1 MYVLCRSC
9 DVHSLL
15 AHEERVRGVLA
26 EKARED
32 KSAVESARES
42 RAASVMMMMEE
53 GRQMS
58 EGEGVRGRRGGGGG
72 GGEWEG
78 EGKELMKK
86 GGGREEGRRKMWK

>member
-1 MYVLCRSC
+1 M
-9 DVHSLL
+9 
-15 AHEERVRGVLA
+15 RGVLA

-58 EGEGVRGRRGGGGG
+58 EGEGVRGEEVRGRRGGGVRVS
-72 GGEWEG
+72 
-78 EGKELMKK
+78 
-86 GGGREEGRRKMWK
+86 GRERGERITKR

>member
-1 MYVLCRSC
+1 M
-9 DVHSLL
+9 
-15 AHEERVRGVLA
+15 RGVLA

-72 GGEWEG
+72 GS
-78 EGKELMKK
+78 
-86 GGGREEGRRKMWK
+86 GRERGKN

>member
-15 AHEERVRGVLA
+15 VHEERVRGVLA
-26 EKARED
+26 EKAREN

-72 GGEWEG
+72 REWEG
-78 EGKELMKK
+78 KGKELMKK